1 MPGGGALG
9 RPGRE
14 GAGGFA
20 CMAGPAPAPA
30 GCAQDSGLPA
40 ETWWMNRL
48 TPHVFL
54 VVLAGLGWAC
64 AFAAIG
70 LGLFRH
76 VEDVGSIGFVFGAFG
91 FLGGAAST
99 WLRLAFEHHLPLD
112 LAARLR
118 GRAAQAEEDS
128 APPAVA
134 SVSAFGGLSR

>member
-1 MPGGGALG
+1 MK
-9 RPGRE
+9 RV
-14 GAGGFA
+14 
-20 CMAGPAPAPA
+20 
-30 GCAQDSGLPA
+30 
-40 ETWWMNRL
+40 

-76 VEDVGSIGFVFGAFG
+76 VEDLASVGLVFGAFG

-118 GRAAQAEEDS
+118 GRLAEPGDESVPSAAA
-128 APPAVA
+128 AP
-134 SVSAFGGLSR
+134 VSAFGGLSR

>member
-1 MPGGGALG
+1 
-9 RPGRE
+9 
-14 GAGGFA
+14 
-20 CMAGPAPAPA
+20 
-30 GCAQDSGLPA
+30 
-40 ETWWMNRL
+40 MNRV

-76 VEDVGSIGFVFGAFG
+76 AEDMVPVGLVFGTFG

-99 WLRLAFEHHLPLD
+99 WLRLAFERHLPLE

-118 GRAAQAEEDS
+118 GRLAEGDDESVPPVAA
-128 APPAVA
+128 P
-134 SVSAFGGLSR
+134 VSAFGGLSR

>member
-1 MPGGGALG
+1 
-9 RPGRE
+9 
-14 GAGGFA
+14 
-20 CMAGPAPAPA
+20 
-30 GCAQDSGLPA
+30 
-40 ETWWMNRL
+40 MNRV

-76 VEDVGSIGFVFGAFG
+76 VEDVASTGLVFGTFG

-118 GRAAQAEEDS
+118 GRLVDAGEDDSVPPVAA
-128 APPAVA
+128 P
-134 SVSAFGGLSR
+134 VSAFGGLSR

>member
-1 MPGGGALG
+1 
-9 RPGRE
+9 
-14 GAGGFA
+14 
-20 CMAGPAPAPA
+20 
-30 GCAQDSGLPA
+30 
-40 ETWWMNRL
+40 MNRV

-76 VEDVGSIGFVFGAFG
+76 VEDVASVGLVFGTFG

-99 WLRLAFEHHLPLD
+99 WLRLAFEHHLPLE

-118 GRAAQAEEDS
+118 GRLAEAGDES
-128 APPAVA
+128 VPPVA
-134 SVSAFGGLSR
+134 TPISAFGGLSR

>member
-1 MPGGGALG
+1 
-9 RPGRE
+9 
-14 GAGGFA
+14 
-20 CMAGPAPAPA
+20 
-30 GCAQDSGLPA
+30 
-40 ETWWMNRL
+40 MNRL

-70 LGLFRH
+70 LGLFRE
-76 VEDVGSIGFVFGAFG
+76 VDDLGSIGLVFGAFG

-118 GRAAQAEEDS
+118 GRAGEAGEGSGDS
-128 APPAVA
+128 APPVA
-134 SVSAFGGLSR
+134 APVSAFGGLSR